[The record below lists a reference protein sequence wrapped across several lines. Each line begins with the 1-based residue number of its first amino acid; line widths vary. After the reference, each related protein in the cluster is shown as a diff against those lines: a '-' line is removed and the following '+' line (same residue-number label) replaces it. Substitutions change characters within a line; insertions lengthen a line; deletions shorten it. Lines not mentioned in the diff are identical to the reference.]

1 MTMKQRICVI
11 FLLMMMTGTFVFW
24 KETAAA
30 IRIAGE
36 RCVTVIIP
44 SLYLC
49 SILSALCIRTG
60 MLERLSRPL
69 ERVSKNGALLIV
81 LLFSQIG
88 GYPIGAQLL
97 YGMHTQG
104 RLPLAQMRGLLCV
117 CVCSG
122 PAFLFGTVC
131 SGMDVRIGWLML
143 LAVALPNLLGG
154 VLLLRGSTSGEAENP
169 RSHAGLTAQTLT
181 EAVEIGASAM
191 WKVCSMIVFFGACMG
206 ILEASGILPQVAGR
220 IAQGLS
226 LPEPQVA
233 AAIACAMDVSCLPT
247 FLQSGGSLPMTAA
260 LLSFGGLC
268 VHCQI
273 AALCEGR
280 LPWGRFLL
288 TRCAA
293 AAASWW
299 GCGMLL
305 RLFDLGTVPTGLLA
319 APYAPQPT
327 QGTTGAVG
335 CLAVM
340 TVLLLLRHDRFCCWH
355 GKN

>member
-1 MTMKQRICVI
+1 MKQRICVI
-11 FLLMMMTGTFVFW
+11 FLLMMMAGAFVFW

-30 IRIAGE
+30 IRASGE

-69 ERVSKNGALLIV
+69 ERISKNSALLIV

-104 RLPLAQMRGLLCV
+104 RLTLARMQGLLCV
-117 CVCSG
+117 CICSG

-131 SGMDVRIGWLML
+131 GNLDVRIGWLML

-154 VLLLRGSTSGEAENP
+154 LLMLRSDTSVGTENP
-169 RSHAGLTAQTLT
+169 RRHAGLTARTLT
-181 EAVEIGASAM
+181 ESVESGASAM
-191 WKVCSMIVFFGACMG
+191 WKISSMIVFFGACMG
-206 ILEASGILPQVAGR
+206 ILEASGILPQVSER

-233 AAIACAMDVSCLPT
+233 AAIACVMDVSCLPA

-273 AALCEGR
+273 AALCGGQ
-280 LPWGRFLL
+280 LPWRRFWL

-299 GCGMLL
+299 CCRLLL
-305 RLFDLGTVPTGLLA
+305 RLCDFGTVPAGLSA
-319 APYAPQPT
+319 ALYAPQPT
-327 QGTTGAVG
+327 QGTTGAVW

-340 TVLLLLRHDRFCCWH
+340 TVLLLLRHDRFCRWH
-355 GKN
+355 EKN